1 MIDYL
6 NDINESDLREY
17 AQKMYQEEIEKL
29 AFWEYDPEENE
40 RNISEL
46 FEALK
51 ELQEIVKKDNNN
63 ALAILYYYIV
73 NKYLE

>member
-1 MIDYL
+1 
-6 NDINESDLREY
+6 
-17 AQKMYQEEIEKL
+17 MYQEEIEKL

-51 ELQEIVKKDNNN
+51 ELQEIVKKDNNSQ
-63 ALAILYYYIV
+63 LAILYYYIV